1 LKSTEGN
8 AGSITLNRRNSA
20 FIDSYNQKR
29 KKRTKKFFNGK
40 IFAMENLKAWVV
52 TADMG
57 YGHQRAVYPL
67 RSIAED
73 EIITAG
79 SNGGS
84 TKAEQKLWRR
94 VLGVYEFISRAK
106 GIPFV
111 GKSIFNLLEIFIRI
125 PSLYPI
131 RDLSNKTFQVDLL
144 EKSIQK
150 GLCESMIKQV
160 SAKHLPIITSFYAP
174 AIAAD
179 SIGLNA
185 VYCIIC
191 DADINRVWAAKE
203 PWESKIVY
211 FVPCGRAAQRLKVYG
226 VPNEKI
232 LITGF
237 PLPQELTGDE
247 NLTKL
252 KSDLGKRLNRL
263 DPEGIFH
270 ARHGINVKY
279 FLGEE
284 NYGGT
289 AEKKIT
295 LTYSVGGAGAQK
307 EIGGL
312 IARSLKK
319 RILNGEI
326 KLNMAA
332 GTKENVKDYFESVA
346 HEITEDKSQI
356 DVIYSE
362 SLNAYFDKFNAS
374 LHETDILW
382 TKPSELSFYSALGLP
397 IIMAPAIGSQE
408 KANRKWLNEIRAGVK
423 QLKPEY
429 TDQWLPEMI
438 RNGSLAE
445 AAWFGFLKARKLGTY
460 NILEVLKNGRMK
472 PETSPVIR

>member
-1 LKSTEGN
+1 
-8 AGSITLNRRNSA
+8 
-20 FIDSYNQKR
+20 
-29 KKRTKKFFNGK
+29 
-40 IFAMENLKAWVV
+40 MENQKAWVV

-57 YGHQRAVYPL
+57 YGHQRAVHPL
-67 RSIAED
+67 RSIAEG

-79 SNGGS
+79 LPTGQAGSNEGS

-94 VLGVYEFISRAK
+94 VLGAYEFISRAK
-106 GIPFV
+106 GIPLV
-111 GKSIFNLLEIFIRI
+111 GKSIFNLLEIFLRI
-125 PSLYPI
+125 PSFYPM

-144 EKSIQK
+144 EKSIKK

-160 SAKHLPIITSFYAP
+160 SAKHLPIVTSFYAP

-211 FVPCGRAAQRLKVYG
+211 FVPCGKVAQRLKAYG

-237 PLPQELTGDE
+237 PLPEELTGDE
-247 NLTKL
+247 NLTTL
-252 KSDLGKRLNRL
+252 KSDLGKRLKRL
-263 DPEGIFH
+263 DPAGIFW
-270 ARHGINVKY
+270 ARHGMNVKY

-284 NYGGT
+284 NCKEP
-289 AEKKIT
+289 ADKKIT

-312 IARSLKK
+312 IAKSLKNK
-319 RILNGEI
+319 ILDNEI
-326 KLNMAA
+326 KLNLVA
-332 GTKENVKDYFESVA
+332 GTKGNVKEYFESVA
-346 HEITEDKSQI
+346 NEIRADKSKI
-356 DVIYSE
+356 NVIYSE
-362 SLNAYFDKFNAS
+362 SLSGYFDNFNGA

-382 TKPSELSFYSALGLP
+382 TKPSELSFYCALGLP

-408 KANRKWLNEIRAGVK
+408 KANRKWLNEIRAGIK

-438 RNGSLAE
+438 KNGSLAE
-445 AAWFGFLKARKLGTY
+445 AAWFGFLKARKLGTH
-460 NILEVLKNGRMK
+460 NIIEILKNGRMK
-472 PETSPVIR
+472 PELSPVIR